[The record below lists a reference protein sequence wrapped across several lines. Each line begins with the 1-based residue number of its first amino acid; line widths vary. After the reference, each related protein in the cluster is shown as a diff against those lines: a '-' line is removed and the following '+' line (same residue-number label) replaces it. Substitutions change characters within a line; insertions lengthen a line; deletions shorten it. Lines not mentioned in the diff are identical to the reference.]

1 MATNRKRVDLSVK
14 EKLRIIETYDKL
26 NLKDVSQRE
35 AAVKLGVPQASL
47 SKLLKSRHELITNK
61 SCESRKRK

>member
-14 EKLRIIETYDKL
+14 EKLHIIETYDKL

-35 AAVKLGVPQASL
+35 AAVKLGVPGVSF
-47 SKLLKSRHELITNK
+47 KIIEKS
-61 SCESRKRK
+61 S